1 MDSKKRIART
11 AGLLYLLFIV
21 TLIIS
26 TAIRTRLIVFDDP
39 STTFANISNS
49 ESSFRISVICELVS
63 SLFFLLAAWALYVL
77 LRSTGK
83 NLALLFLLLNLAGVA
98 IECMNMINQIAVL
111 VILRDDNLKIL
122 QPAQLEAGAIFFLNL
137 HKNGFM
143 IAQIFF
149 STWLLPL
156 GYLVFKS
163 GFLPKVLGIL
173 LMLDFLFWLLYFF
186 QYFLFPH
193 FKELMYIS
201 FPVAFVAE
209 VSLTFWLLIKGVKE
223 NASGTQAVI

>member
-1 MDSKKRIART
+1 
-11 AGLLYLLFIV
+11 
-21 TLIIS
+21 
-26 TAIRTRLIVFDDP
+26 
-39 STTFANISNS
+39 
-49 ESSFRISVICELVS
+49 
-63 SLFFLLAAWALYVL
+63 
-77 LRSTGK
+77 
-83 NLALLFLLLNLAGVA
+83 
-98 IECMNMINQIAVL
+98 MINQIAVL